1 MTTDSD
7 MMRRNS
13 NLPKVI
19 VGVVL
24 FFGLVYL
31 VYSMNDLS
39 GQLKNTERTAER
51 YRREQETVASQLQDM
66 TRQKQDL
73 KEICDHDKDQ
83 LKKSLTALQQ
93 QHKML
98 NSQHEDLQTEYGKLK
113 NEHEQDN
120 EMHRKEDDE
129 RDTEYRQFKQER
141 ELEIS
146 NLRDNL
152 VNLERDKK
160 DMQTQV
166 DELKIQLQNSLN
178 LVQQAHERQKLVEQQ
193 FVQNQQMGA
202 GNQGQQIGNQ
212 GQQIGNQGQQDGFQ
226 GLQAGNQVL
235 QAGNQM
241 GQGQGQ
247 LGFGAQR
254 GQGGIQNNY
263 DQQDNVQ
270 NLGQKNIVQGAN
282 LGQGLGGQMQGQ
294 GQGFQG
300 QMNQGQGLA
309 NIPGG
314 FYRQGALQ
322 GLNNIAGGKDTA
334 PSDAAKDLNE
344 AQNIDSMLES
354 LKDKHKPIDS
364 ELLEEQQ
371 KQHQIVPPKNKHE
384 EEDDDY
390 HSAQKN
396 AAVVNKNVND
406 DHQVHQIN
414 KPNLDAIDPGR
425 IHGVGNHDK
434 ADEDDGAGDHD
445 NRIENQ
451 GPVNLQVQEPR
462 IPAVVDGKSP
472 EHARDSGHDDS
483 LKFRP
488 PVQHVDNQIQPQ
500 LGLDDDLGD
509 RKEEQMEI
517 PARHNI
523 QDPNEGHKLGA
534 IEDDDDNY
542 DDDYDDKDDDNIEG
556 GNGKLPVAPVNNK
569 DRGRV

>member
-51 YRREQETVASQLQDM
+51 YRREQET
-66 TRQKQDL
+66 
-73 KEICDHDKDQ
+73 DQ

-160 DMQTQV
+160 DMQTQ
-166 DELKIQLQNSLN
+166 N

-371 KQHQIVPPKNKHE
+371 KQHQI
-384 EEDDDY
+384 
-390 HSAQKN
+390 
-396 AAVVNKNVND
+396 NVND

-425 IHGVGNHDK
+425 IHG
-434 ADEDDGAGDHD
+434 
-445 NRIENQ
+445 
-451 GPVNLQVQEPR
+451 VQEPR

-534 IEDDDDNY
+534 IEDDDGRYTSDALEGKYENDALEGPDALEVKDALEGKDTLAVTASYQWHRSITKIEVVY
-542 DDDYDDKDDDNIEG
+542 DDHHEIVNCL
-556 GNGKLPVAPVNNK
+556 NCKLCYLFFLPKTNQRQKSLRAIK
-569 DRGRV
+569 